1 MSKIKICGLFRDN
14 DIAYVNEYK
23 PDFAGFIID
32 FPKSHRSIDVDRA
45 KELIA
50 KLDSGIKSVCVFV
63 NAPLET
69 VLECATFCDCVQ
81 LHGSEDSDFIDEIR
95 KKSPNT
101 CIIASFNIKNESD
114 ILRAKKSNADL
125 IILDNGYGTG
135 AQFDWGLIRDIGR
148 DFMIAGGIDAS
159 TILAVIEQ
167 FNPYGIDI
175 SSGVE
180 TEKVKDKE
188 KIKKILEIIQ

>member
-1 MSKIKICGLFRDN
+1 MAKIKICGLFRDC
-14 DIAYVNEYK
+14 DIECVNEYK

-32 FPKSHRSIDVDRA
+32 FPKSHRSISVDRA

-50 KLDSGIKSVCVFV
+50 KLDECIKSVCVFV

-81 LHGSEDSDFIDEIR
+81 LHGDEDTDFIETIR
-95 KKSPNT
+95 NKSPNT
-101 CIIASFNIKNESD
+101 CIIKSFNIKNEND
-114 ILRAKKSNADL
+114 IESAKKSNADL

-135 AQFDWGLIRDIGR
+135 EQFDWSLICDIGR
-148 DFMIAGGIDAS
+148 DFMIAGGIDS
-159 TILAVIEQ
+159 RTIQDVIER
-167 FNPYGIDI
+167 FNPYGVDL

-180 TEKVKDKE
+180 TEKVKDCE
-188 KIKKILEIIQ
+188 KIKKIMEVVR